1 MPGNPGRV
9 KRVEGSQDNSA
20 AKRCKHEKNYVYEF
34 TTFIMR
40 ELILIFIS
48 TLLINN
54 MVLSYFLGI
63 CPFLGVS
70 GKIESA
76 SGMGMAVTFVMT
88 LATGISWLIYNLI
101 LVKFELLFLEYVVFI
116 LVIASLV
123 QIVEMFIR
131 KYSSSLYQSL
141 GIYLPLITT
150 NCAILGA
157 ALFMVTRNYNFLEAV
172 VFGFSGGLGFS
183 LVLLIMAGIRE
194 EISYADIPRAFRGA
208 SLTLITAGL
217 LSLIFMGFSGL
228 IAS

>member
-1 MPGNPGRV
+1 
-9 KRVEGSQDNSA
+9 
-20 AKRCKHEKNYVYEF
+20 
-34 TTFIMR
+34 MR
-40 ELILIFIS
+40 DLVIIFIS

-54 MVLSYFLGI
+54 LVLSYFLGI

-76 SGMGMAVTFVMT
+76 FGMGMAVTFVMT
-88 LATGISWLIYNLI
+88 LATSISWLIYNLI
-101 LVKFELLFLEYVVFI
+101 LAKFGLLFLEYVVFI

-131 KYSSSLYQSL
+131 KYSNSLYQSL

-194 EISYADIPRAFRGA
+194 EISYADVPRVFRGA

-217 LSLIFMGFSGL
+217 LALVFMGFSGL
-228 IAS
+228 LAS

>member
-1 MPGNPGRV
+1 
-9 KRVEGSQDNSA
+9 
-20 AKRCKHEKNYVYEF
+20 
-34 TTFIMR
+34 MR
-40 ELILIFIS
+40 DLIIIFIS

-54 MVLSYFLGI
+54 LVLSYFLGI

-76 SGMGMAVTFVMT
+76 FGMGMAVTFVMT
-88 LATGISWLIYNLI
+88 LATSISWLIYNLI
-101 LVKFELLFLEYVVFI
+101 LAKFGLLFLEYVVFI

-131 KYSSSLYQSL
+131 KYSNSLYQSL

-183 LVLLIMAGIRE
+183 LVLMIMAGIRE
-194 EISYADIPRAFRGA
+194 EISYADVPRVFRGA

-217 LSLIFMGFSGL
+217 LALIFMGFSGL
-228 IAS
+228 LAS

>member
-1 MPGNPGRV
+1 
-9 KRVEGSQDNSA
+9 
-20 AKRCKHEKNYVYEF
+20 
-34 TTFIMR
+34 MR
-40 ELILIFIS
+40 DLVIIFIS

-54 MVLSYFLGI
+54 LVLSYFLGI

-76 SGMGMAVTFVMT
+76 FGMGMAVTFVMT
-88 LATGISWLIYNLI
+88 LATSISWLIYNFI
-101 LVKFELLFLEYVVFI
+101 LAKFNLLFLEYVIFI

-131 KYSSSLYQSL
+131 KYSNSLYQSL

-194 EISYADIPRAFRGA
+194 EISYADVPRVFRGA

-217 LSLIFMGFSGL
+217 LALVFMGFSGL
-228 IAS
+228 LAS

>member
-1 MPGNPGRV
+1 MLDR
-9 KRVEGSQDNSA
+9 
-20 AKRCKHEKNYVYEF
+20 
-34 TTFIMR
+34 IMKD
-40 ELILIFIS
+40 LLLIFIS

-54 MVLSYFLGI
+54 LVLSYFLGI

-76 SGMGMAVTFVMT
+76 FGMGMAVTFVMT
-88 LATGISWLIYNLI
+88 LATSIGWLIYKFI
-101 LVKFELLFLEYVVFI
+101 LLKFGLFYLEYVVFI

-131 KYSSSLYQSL
+131 KYSNSLYQSL

-150 NCAILGA
+150 NCAILGS
-157 ALFMVTRNYNFLEAV
+157 ALFMITRNYGFLEGV

-194 EISYADIPRAFRGA
+194 EVQYVAVPKVFQGA
-208 SLTLITAGL
+208 ALTLITAGL
-217 LSLIFMGFSGL
+217 LALIFMGFAGL

>member
-1 MPGNPGRV
+1 M
-9 KRVEGSQDNSA
+9 KD
-20 AKRCKHEKNYVYEF
+20 
-34 TTFIMR
+34 
-40 ELILIFIS
+40 LILIFIS

-54 MVLSYFLGI
+54 LVLSYFLGI

-76 SGMGMAVTFVMT
+76 FGMGMAVTFVMT
-88 LATGISWLIYNLI
+88 LATSISWLIYNLI
-101 LVKFELLFLEYVVFI
+101 LVKFGLFYLEYVVFI

-150 NCAILGA
+150 NCAILGS
-157 ALFMVTRNYNFLEAV
+157 ALFMVTRNYRFLEAV

-194 EISYADIPRAFRGA
+194 EIHYVDIPRVFQGA
-208 SLTLITAGL
+208 ALTLITAGL
-217 LSLIFMGFSGL
+217 LALVFMGFAGL

>member
-1 MPGNPGRV
+1 M
-9 KRVEGSQDNSA
+9 QD
-20 AKRCKHEKNYVYEF
+20 
-34 TTFIMR
+34 
-40 ELILIFIS
+40 LIVIFIS

-54 MVLSYFLGI
+54 LVLSYFLGI

-76 SGMGMAVTFVMT
+76 FGMGMAVTFVMT
-88 LATGISWLIYNLI
+88 LATSISWLIYNLI
-101 LVKFELLFLEYVVFI
+101 LVKFNLLFLEYVVFI

-131 KYSSSLYQSL
+131 KYSNSLYQAL

-194 EISYADIPRAFRGA
+194 EINYTDVPKVFRGA

-217 LSLIFMGFSGL
+217 LALIFMGFSGL
-228 IAS
+228 LAS